1 MSYPEAYSSSEQ
13 TIHWDSLGGFGNVV
27 DRRQWS
33 LINYRLLTLLL
44 SCSAALAPLPT
55 PQDLVLFQPAY
66 PPAVWVSLGESV
78 DEYQAASGRDHHS
91 QSPPVITP
99 IMLCSPRSLSWSRRC
114 LALSQRHRESLCWN
128 CSRLISQVPGLTIN
142 SSSSDLY
149 STSCSAALVFSD
161 GSRAL
166 SRSCRCL
173 ALSQRHRGPY
183 HQQEL
188 LYHHQELSY
197 QVRCRPRVSLPWE
210 LEPLQTPQIPSTY
223 EASVVRIESHGVV
236 WVFPHRK
243 IIQTFLSGRLTE
255 CVGDCTVGGRLY
267 STEFTKKN
275 KLSPLEWCSRTRGW
289 SRGAEN
295 TLQRQYPVRSNL
307 QNLGRIDT
315 LHVARTCWA
324 STCTANRF
332 EIHTMNI
339 NNICA
344 SRMLAPRE
352 LVAVIFSCS

>member
-1 MSYPEAYSSSEQ
+1 MLSYFSRIDSVPYPEAYSSSEQ

-33 LINYRLLTLLL
+33 LINFRLLTLLL
-44 SCSAALAPLPT
+44 SCSAAL
-55 PQDLVLFQPAY
+55 
-66 PPAVWVSLGESV
+66 
-78 DEYQAASGRDHHS
+78 
-91 QSPPVITP
+91 
-99 IMLCSPRSLSWSRRC
+99 MLCSPRALSWSRRC

-142 SSSSDLY
+142 SSSDLY

-161 GSRAL
+161 GSCAL

-210 LEPLQTPQIPSTY
+210 LEPLKTPQIPSTY

-275 KLSPLEWCSRTRGW
+275 KLSPIEWCSRTRGW
-289 SRGAEN
+289 SRGAES

-315 LHVARTCWA
+315 FARIPRHVELALAQPTDLKTIPWTSITYVLLACW
-324 STCTANRF
+324 R
-332 EIHTMNI
+332 
-339 NNICA
+339 
-344 SRMLAPRE
+344 
-352 LVAVIFSCS
+352 LVN

>member
-1 MSYPEAYSSSEQ
+1 MIFAGLIFSAEPGRFSIIWIFGANHFNKPTQEDVVILFTNRLRPEASRIEFPNKFVLTPFNKHKPLSYPEAYSSSEQ

-33 LINYRLLTLLL
+33 LINFRLLTLLL
-44 SCSAALAPLPT
+44 SCSAAL
-55 PQDLVLFQPAY
+55 
-66 PPAVWVSLGESV
+66 
-78 DEYQAASGRDHHS
+78 
-91 QSPPVITP
+91 
-99 IMLCSPRSLSWSRRC
+99 MLCSPRAFSWSRRC

-149 STSCSAALVFSD
+149 SSSCSAALVFSD

-183 HQQEL
+183 HQ
-188 LYHHQELSY
+188 QELSY

-236 WVFPHRK
+236 WVFSFSSSEDHTNLSQRK
-243 IIQTFLSGRLTE
+243 TYRV
-255 CVGDCTVGGRLY
+255 CRRLY
-267 STEFTKKN
+267 CWRTSLQHRVYQKK
-275 KLSPLEWCSRTRGW
+275 
-289 SRGAEN
+289 
-295 TLQRQYPVRSNL
+295 
-307 QNLGRIDT
+307 
-315 LHVARTCWA
+315 
-324 STCTANRF
+324 
-332 EIHTMNI
+332 
-339 NNICA
+339 
-344 SRMLAPRE
+344 
-352 LVAVIFSCS
+352 